1 MNTQKENSATALT
14 KTNRRYAFAQ
24 KEGEDH
30 TCIKLTE
37 GQFADVIYKY
47 GKVGIPPKVEEDAE
61 GKLPLTF
68 DYTVVKN
75 PKDLYVLW
83 DQMLSDDIKYL
94 YETAEIWQPM
104 DKTIK
109 SVSPKFTGKA
119 PSKPN

>member
-1 MNTQKENSATALT
+1 MSTQKENSATALT

-37 GQFADVIYKY
+37 GQYEGIIYKY
-47 GKVGIPPKVEEDAE
+47 GKVGIPPKVKEDAE

-75 PKDLYVLW
+75 PKDL
-83 DQMLSDDIKYL
+83 DILDNQEFIDYIGDILLELLEEKL
-94 YETAEIWQPM
+94 KDGTA
-104 DKTIK
+104 IK
-109 SVSPKFTGKA
+109 
-119 PSKPN
+119 N